1 MTRDLPIAYLRTLIA
16 IVEVGSFDAA
26 AQRINRSQSAVT
38 QQMQRLE
45 ELTQCKLFV
54 QHGRQRLLN
63 DAGRV
68 LVSFARDIVSLSD
81 SAMDAVKSVNQNA
94 VLRVGVPHEIA
105 DHILPQALSQFADH
119 RPDVRVV
126 VQVNRSP
133 ELMTDLKERKLDIA
147 VTTRSSDQDKLLTM
161 PTYWIAGKD
170 FEPDL
175 AKPLPL
181 ILSDEPSIFRRIA
194 LMALDLAGIEYE
206 ERFTSS
212 TPPGLQSAV
221 QSGLGITVR
230 TANLFTGETKILG
243 PADGFPELPPVNYF
257 AHAPAE
263 PEAHVNE
270 MLRFVSEASESIH
283 WPKHADNPAYKN
295 AHR

>member
-1 MTRDLPIAYLRTLIA
+1 MKPTKKTMTSDFPIAYLRTLIA
-16 IVEVGSFDAA
+16 IAEENSFDAA
-26 AQRINRSQSAVT
+26 ARRVNRTQSAVT

-45 ELTQCKLFV
+45 ALAQRDLFV
-54 QHGRQRLLN
+54 QQGRQRVLN
-63 DAGRV
+63 EAGRV
-68 LVSFARDIVSLSD
+68 LVRFARDIVSLSD
-81 SAMDAVKSVNQNA
+81 SALAAVQATSSDT

-105 DHILPQALSQFADH
+105 DYILPQALSRFADH

-126 VQVNRSP
+126 VQINRSP
-133 ELMTDLKERKLDIA
+133 QLMTDLRERRLDIA
-147 VTTRSSDQDKLLTM
+147 VTTRSSDQKKILTM
-161 PTYWIAGKD
+161 PTHWIASKD

-175 AKPLPL
+175 TRPLPL

-230 TANLFTGETKILG
+230 TANLFTGNTRILG
-243 PADGFPELPPVNYF
+243 QHHGLPELPEVNYF

-263 PEAHVNE
+263 PEEHVYE
-270 MLRFVSEASESIH
+270 MLRFVGEASRSVA
-283 WPKHADNPAYKN
+283 WPTH
-295 AHR
+295 